1 MSGLQDFHHSEDKPD
16 KTQRIVTL
24 VAIVLVLGGVTFYV
38 VESGMLKPHPQQA
51 GQTYPRGL

>member
-51 GQTYPRGL
+51 GQSYPRGL